1 MGYVKYTKTATFLF
15 PLTGIPKALFSCNI
29 KNVFDTTLLT
39 TRFYNAFIKDCK
51 IDNYKEGF
59 IFIVVK
65 AYQDVD
71 FQCFYDTMGAFENY
85 IDDYERGN
93 FIVFV
98 YSIVDTFKL
107 DYKLLMNGKYSEI
120 SPEAKR
126 IIMSNGYFSGKPY
139 TLPLILG
146 KSEALRKGWEERL
159 EVDLLD
165 QEVWS
170 IKIPET
176 EEICDDIL
184 EELVGESSMK
194 PNKIHENENE
204 NE

>member
-146 KSEALRKGWEERL
+146 KSEALKKGWEERL

-170 IKIPET
+170 IIIPES

-194 PNKIHENENE
+194 PNKIHKNENE
-204 NE
+204 

>member
-170 IKIPET
+170 IIIPES

-194 PNKIHENENE
+194 PNKIHKNENE
-204 NE
+204 